1 MKTICKTHTNGAA
14 RIPVSTLPLHRSSH
28 LNASL
33 FSSCW
38 DTLNIYNGVSKL
50 LNFYHGVSKLY
61 CSCCQLSAF
70 CLSGCHF
77 FFLSHSFSI
86 SASPPAPLPLSLS
99 LSLSLSRPSGP
110 LPLPI
115 NRPVGGDGGPLR
127 ETEHFGWFPEKG
139 NDRPRQYLTL
149 HLLQAPS
156 ALLTRLEA
164 NTQRT

>member
-1 MKTICKTHTNGAA
+1 MKAICRTHTNGAA

-33 FSSCW
+33 FSNCW
-38 DTLNIYNGVSKL
+38 GSLNIYDGVSKL

-70 CLSGCHF
+70 LS
-77 FFLSHSFSI
+77 I
-86 SASPPAPLPLSLS
+86 WLSLS
-99 LSLSLSRPSGP
+99 LSLSFFFYLRLSPCTSLSLSLFRPSGP
-110 LPLPI
+110 LLLPI

-139 NDRPRQYLTL
+139 NDRPRQYPTL